1 MCINS
6 NGKSEEI
13 SQVLKLKTTEGESHF
28 NYFNLFKKFDNLIVD
43 VLFLDVVLTVEK
55 Q

>member
-1 MCINS
+1 MCINP

-28 NYFNLFKKFDNLIVD
+28 NFIKNFDNLIVD
-43 VLFLDVVLTVEK
+43 VLFLDLVRTVEK